1 MSYQEKKAIT
11 SLIGTILSSMFY
23 VNDVYQRYQAANLE
37 PSQIFGFGAAAVLL
51 YVPVQVVFQIILQA
65 LFIMVNIMATK
76 KEEPEIVDELDK
88 LVDLKS
94 TRNFYHV
101 FILGFFLSVATQVIP
116 MQPIAMFVGFL
127 LSMIVAGMSMDLSQ
141 LYFYR
146 RGV

>member
-11 SLIGTILSSMFY
+11 SLIGTILISAFY
-23 VNDVYQRYQAANLE
+23 LNDVNQRYQVGNFE
-37 PSQIFGFGAAAVLL
+37 PSQIFGFGAAVVLL
-51 YVPVQVVFQIILQA
+51 YIPVQIVFQIILQI
-65 LFIMVNIMATK
+65 LFIMVNAMATK
-76 KEEPEIVDELDK
+76 KEEPNIVDELDK

-101 FILGFFLSVATQVIP
+101 FMIGFLMSVGTQVVP

-127 LSMIVAGMSMDLSQ
+127 FSMIVAGMVLDFSQ